1 MKKISMALIIP
12 FTLLFLCSK
21 ENNQSVLLKKDTPEY
36 QLAEK
41 IAATIPYFNPEA
53 NNVLAQGKG
62 LKITT
67 GTVIK
72 KVYFIFGN
80 RSKMIESMPETRL
93 RDFIKTN
100 SENVIQEILLLN
112 QIKKE
117 KIKVSESELD
127 SAMQSH
133 YKDAGGEE
141 QFMEQLKANQIQL
154 DDILNDVK
162 TRLLINKYFNT
173 THRDEITPTEQE
185 ITNQYN
191 QDVTATVRHILFLTQ
206 EKTPEEKTEVRK
218 IAEEVLAKARAGK
231 DFGGLAKKYSED
243 PGSKDKGGLYENFTR
258 GYMVKPF
265 EDASFNLPVGSISD
279 LVETQYGYHIV
290 KVESRQ
296 KETRPLTEVRET
308 LVKQLEGQKRKDI
321 YDKEIADLKAAA
333 AVEYAP
339 F

>member
-12 FTLLFLCSK
+12 FTLLLLCSK
-21 ENNQSVLLKKDTPEY
+21 ENDQSVLLQKDTPEY

-53 NNVLAQGKG
+53 NNVVAQGKD

-72 KVYFIFGN
+72 KLYFIFGN

-100 SENVIQEILLLN
+100 TENVTQEILLLN
-112 QIKKE
+112 RIKKE

-133 YKDAGGEE
+133 YKDAGSEE

-154 DDILNDVK
+154 DDILKDVN

-173 THRDEITPTEQE
+173 RHRDELKPTELE
-185 ITNQYN
+185 IADLYN
-191 QDVTATVRHILFLTQ
+191 QDVAATVRHILFLTQ
-206 EKTPEEKTEVRK
+206 EKTPEEK
-218 IAEEVLAKARAGK
+218 AEIRQLAEKVLAKARAGK
-231 DFGGLAKKYSED
+231 DFAGLAKKYSED
-243 PGSKDKGGLYENFTR
+243 PGSKNKGGLYENFTR

-265 EDASFNLPVGSISD
+265 EDASFDLPVGSISD
-279 LVETQYGYHIV
+279 LVETQYGYHII

-296 KETRPLTEVRET
+296 KETRPLTEVREE
-308 LVKQLEGQKRKDI
+308 LLKKLEDQKRKNI
-321 YDKEIADLKAAA
+321 YNQEIADLKAAA